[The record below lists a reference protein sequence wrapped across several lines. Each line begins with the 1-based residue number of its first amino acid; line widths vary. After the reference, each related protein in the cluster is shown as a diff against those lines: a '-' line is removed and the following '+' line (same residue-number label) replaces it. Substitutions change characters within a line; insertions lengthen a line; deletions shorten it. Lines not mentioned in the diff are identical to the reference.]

1 MWRTAGTLVEFI
13 CGYFCYKPVE
23 HKELE
28 DHGHDDGE
36 VEPAVVRILAPNEIL
51 AEEMKGHGIDCS
63 PVLTG
68 SHELELE
75 QYYSHLFA
83 LSPHLVTNRG
93 LVKLHGRKVDYVQVL
108 QRN

>member
-1 MWRTAGTLVEFI
+1 
-13 CGYFCYKPVE
+13 
-23 HKELE
+23 
-28 DHGHDDGE
+28 
-36 VEPAVVRILAPNEIL
+36 
-51 AEEMKGHGIDCS
+51 MKGHGIDCS